1 MASSSVIIE
10 FAKIFLGVLV
20 LVVLLLLEQR
30 PTFGVVSSVLFCH
43 RMRGFV
49 VDRHPSAA
57 AAGGRRGAPPRPA
70 RYAHHPRRPGPRARR
85 GDRPLDREHSGA
97 RTTRT
102 WRRACFTQAR
112 FGYAGPLCSI
122 MREVYDYFYV
132 RGRNA
137 QRPAA

>member
-20 LVVLLLLEQR
+20 LVLLLLLEQR

-57 AAGGRRGAPPRPA
+57 AIALARTIALDPHTSIARGACRPDLTA
-70 RYAHHPRRPGPRARR
+70 TPIRASFLYTAS
-85 GDRPLDREHSGA
+85 DP
-97 RTTRT
+97 
-102 WRRACFTQAR
+102 
-112 FGYAGPLCSI
+112 CS
-122 MREVYDYFYV
+122 
-132 RGRNA
+132 N
-137 QRPAA
+137 